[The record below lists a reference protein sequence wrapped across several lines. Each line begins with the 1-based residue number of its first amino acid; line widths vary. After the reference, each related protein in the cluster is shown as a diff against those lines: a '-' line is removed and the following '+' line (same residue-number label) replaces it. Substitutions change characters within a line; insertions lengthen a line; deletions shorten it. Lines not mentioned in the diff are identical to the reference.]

1 MEGTWVLQNT
11 PVTMTG
17 EGGECFGPMRF
28 SVSAATLTIKLT
40 ASGQISVM
48 GQCRLQLLCFTVMND
63 TCEFIFKRTSGEG
76 GPGTV
81 YTCCGYGAEEF
92 TSAEEITAL
101 DHYADGAHSAQ
112 VGQVVAVRLPRV
124 LAARDDVALGS

>member
-28 SVSAATLTIKLT
+28 SVSAATLTMKLT

-92 TSAEEITAL
+92 TSAEEITAASQMTITSVDDATL
-101 DHYADGAHSAQ
+101 E
-112 VGQVVAVRLPRV
+112 
-124 LAARDDVALGS
+124 ARHLWFIEEPSTYKRAP